1 MLWDNILWGCTWC
14 QGPRNRDRIA
24 ACAHRLHPL
33 RAEGLV
39 VRADMNPSALLP
51 SIHQIVQRADPE
63 QPISHVRLLEDIVG
77 DRIAPRAAQ
86 ARVLGGFAGVAM
98 LLAPIGLYGLLA
110 FGVSRRMR
118 EIGPADGA
126 RRHAGIDDWADRQ
139 TGGGAGADW
148 NIAARDSRVAR
159 EPAGSYARLRGTG
172 NIDRPERF
180 RCGRA
185 RSTACASRS
194 EPGASWPLE

>member
-98 LLAPIGLYGLLA
+98 LLAAIGLYGLLA

-126 RRHAGIDDWADRQ
+126 RRHTPGSMIGLIVKRGVALALIGTLLPAIRA
-139 TGGGAGADW
+139 
-148 NIAARDSRVAR
+148 SRV
-159 EPAGSYARLRGTG
+159 S
-172 NIDRPERF
+172 
-180 RCGRA
+180 
-185 RSTACASRS
+185 
-194 EPGASWPLE
+194 PLEATRD